1 MDIAFDSHCS
11 TEYGSTELYTP
22 YGAEQWPGV
31 QMDIVFDSHCST
43 EYGSTEL
50 YTPQGAEKV

>member
-1 MDIAFDSHCS
+1 MNVYAILAWKLLLRFKI
-11 TEYGSTELYTP
+11 
-22 YGAEQWPGV
+22 GV
-31 QMDIVFDSHCST
+31 FMYIVKATGTYMYVVFGSHCST